1 MQLTSY
7 CIGVLPLGPP
17 PPAAEQVTG
26 QGPFEERH
34 PNSPLDPTAV
44 AAAVVAAAV
53 AVAAVVVAVVV
64 ALPHLELPT
73 L

>member
-17 PPAAEQVTG
+17 PPAAGQVTG

-44 AAAVVAAAV
+44 AAAVV
-53 AVAAVVVAVVV
+53 VAAVVVAVVV

>member
-44 AAAVVAAAV
+44 AAVVAAAV
-53 AVAAVVVAVVV
+53 VVAAVVVAVVV